1 MHECD
6 IANSG
11 VLAPSGVSLER
22 KGARGCVEETFGV
35 EEKSECS
42 ICGILLTRT
51 VAQKRPAPV
60 AVLLSAML
68 LRRVPAPMAVLKLLS
83 VLLKSEKIPTAVL
96 NVPVVR
102 LESAEAPSAVLP
114 PG

>member
-1 MHECD
+1 
-6 IANSG
+6 
-11 VLAPSGVSLER
+11 
-22 KGARGCVEETFGV
+22 
-35 EEKSECS
+35 
-42 ICGILLTRT
+42 
-51 VAQKRPAPV
+51 
-60 AVLLSAML
+60 
-68 LRRVPAPMAVLKLLS
+68 MAVLKLLS